1 MITYEIYKIIHLFF
15 IVVLFTTLG
24 LQVFNGGEA
33 KKAHK
38 MWYGIASLLILV
50 SGMGLLARIGVPHAE
65 PWANWIR
72 IKLTVWLFLTIASP
86 IILRRFP
93 NFKKKWWF
101 ISLGLLLI
109 AIISV
114 QYKIA

>member
-15 IVVLFTTLG
+15 IVVLFATLA
-24 LQVFNGGEA
+24 LQVFTGSEP
-33 KKAHK
+33 KKVHK
-38 MWYGIASLLILV
+38 MWYGISSLLVLV

-72 IKLTVWLFLTIASP
+72 IKLTVWLALTIASP
-86 IILRRFP
+86 IILKRFHQL
-93 NFKKKWWF
+93 KKTWWF
-101 ISLGLLLI
+101 ISLALLLI
-109 AIISV
+109 AVISV